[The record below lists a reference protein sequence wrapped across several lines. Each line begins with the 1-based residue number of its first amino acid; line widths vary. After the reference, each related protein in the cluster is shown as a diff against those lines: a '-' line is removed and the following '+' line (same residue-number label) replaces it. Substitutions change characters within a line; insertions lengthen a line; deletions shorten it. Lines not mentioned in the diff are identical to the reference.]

1 MTSARTNSHP
11 PSTVRRRERPRP
23 PTEPQVPAP
32 SPISEQSYEVGY
44 GKPPKQ
50 SQFRPGQSGNPKGRP
65 KGARSLFA
73 LLRED
78 LQRKVQLGENG
89 KVTTVTRAEAVVRR
103 VVADTLGGKASQTRL
118 LFSLL
123 ETLEAQDAAVP
134 EDRSLS
140 KADAELIGNLLK
152 GFADE

>member
-1 MTSARTNSHP
+1 MSFRRQPTHQSA
-11 PSTVRRRERPRP
+11 
-23 PTEPQVPAP
+23 
-32 SPISEQSYEVGY
+32 I
-44 GKPPKQ
+44 
-50 SQFRPGQSGNPKGRP
+50 
-65 KGARSLFA
+65 
-73 LLRED
+73 LR
-78 LQRKVQLGENG
+78 
-89 KVTTVTRAEAVVRR
+89 A
-103 VVADTLGGKASQTRL
+103 KASQTRL

>member
-1 MTSARTNSHP
+1 MTNPRASGHP
-11 PSTVRRRERPRP
+11 APAIRRRERPRLK
-23 PTEPQVPAP
+23 TEAQVPAP
-32 SPISEQSYEVGY
+32 SPVPDQSYEVGY

-50 SQFRPGQSGNPKGRP
+50 SQFKAGQSGNPKGRP

-78 LQRKVQLGENG
+78 LHRKVQLGENG